1 MILIRHG
8 QTIFNVVFSVTRIDP
23 GVPDPLLTSRGRRQ
37 AREIAAALA
46 GEGIERVLA
55 SPYRRAVQT
64 ADTLARAL
72 GVPMTVDPDVR
83 ERFSFSCDVGSPR
96 STLARA
102 WPEYDFG
109 HLEERW
115 WPASEESVASFEER
129 CARFARRLADDPA
142 GPRTA
147 VVTHWG
153 VIRALTGERVTN
165 GTLVRFPAADVSRET

>member
-8 QTIFNVVFSVTRIDP
+8 QTIFNVVFSVTRVDP

-37 AREIAAALA
+37 ARDIAGALA

-55 SPYRRAVQT
+55 SPYRRAIQT
-64 ADTLARAL
+64 ADTVARAL
-72 GVPMTVDPDVR
+72 GVPLAIDPDIR
-83 ERFSFSCDVGSPR
+83 ERFSFSCDLGTRR
-96 STLARA
+96 SELARV

-109 HLEERW
+109 HLAERW
-115 WPASEESVASFEER
+115 WPATEETEASFAER
-129 CARFARRLADDPA
+129 CARFASRMADDPA
-142 GPRTA
+142 ARRTA

-165 GTLVRFPAADVSRET
+165 GTLIRLSAPYVSRET